1 MKFIKLYRPK
11 SQSNIYLNVENVV
24 YMKDAGAGFGS
35 TLTMIYTTDKDVIG
49 VSESIDEIMNKIN
62 NQ

>member
-1 MKFIKLYRPK
+1 
-11 SQSNIYLNVENVV
+11 
-24 YMKDAGAGFGS
+24 MKDAGAGFGS